1 MTSSSHGVLQLPRT
15 LYTLFLSYSSYFIL
29 PNFVV
34 HSIYIAC
41 GIVFPPQYWFEVC
54 LRQGQPLPNGWSLLS
69 RRTSITQWMAMDGL
83 KSVITCVRPWIPIVI
98 RLPLGPPLYLL
109 YARYSHIFLM
119 HEEKKLPFPASRVP
133 RIKDYWWN
141 KNIDYNMHRH
151 WLYQVICRPLWY
163 LPTLS
168 VSYIFCNWIK
178 QCSNYRLLHKF

>member
-98 RLPLGPPLYLL
+98 RLRLGPPLYLL
-109 YARYSHIFLM
+109 YASYSHIFLM
-119 HEEKKLPFPASRVP
+119 QVMYLEWRIIGEIETSTTTCIDITFTRLFASPFS
-133 RIKDYWWN
+133 I
-141 KNIDYNMHRH
+141 
-151 WLYQVICRPLWY
+151 
-163 LPTLS
+163 
-168 VSYIFCNWIK
+168 SYGISMPHIFCNWIIIHNDWTIG
-178 QCSNYRLLHKF
+178 CYTSFEFRI